1 MSVGVEVV
9 NGGRISSLRMF
20 SLSHGLDPRTGQPSQ
35 WSGAHGPSLTTRACG
50 RRVLKPHYPQTV
62 LAVALW
68 SFVAAGS
75 VLVGAL
81 IAFRFDVS
89 RRTLGLI
96 MGFGAGTLISAVAFD
111 LVLPSARDA
120 GNIAILFGLVA
131 GSLTFW
137 GGDRILARRS
147 GHEDPVVG
155 QHVSGMPLVLG
166 AALDGVPEAVAI
178 GLTMLGGATVSIAMV
193 VAVFLSNIPEGLA
206 ATVGLLKTGM
216 SKGRIL
222 GLWSAI
228 VAVCVIASV
237 VAFTLMGNSPPA
249 TVALI
254 QSFAAGAILTMLAN
268 TLMPEAYAHG
278 GREVGL
284 VTVLGFIFASALAAN

>member
-1 MSVGVEVV
+1 
-9 NGGRISSLRMF
+9 
-20 SLSHGLDPRTGQPSQ
+20 
-35 WSGAHGPSLTTRACG
+35 
-50 RRVLKPHYPQTV
+50 V

-68 SFVAAGS
+68 SFIAAGS
-75 VLVGAL
+75 VMVGAL
-81 IAFRFDVS
+81 IAFWFDVS

-111 LVLPSARDA
+111 LVLPSAKEA
-120 GNIAILFGLVA
+120 GGTAIFLGLVA

-147 GHEDPVVG
+147 GNDDPVVG
-155 QHVSGMPLVLG
+155 EHVSGMPLVLG

-206 ATVGLLKTGM
+206 ASVGLLKSGM
-216 SKGRIL
+216 SKGRIMA
-222 GLWSAI
+222 LWSAI
-228 VAVCVIASV
+228 VAVCVVASV
-237 VAFTLMGNSPPA
+237 IAFTLMGDSPPA